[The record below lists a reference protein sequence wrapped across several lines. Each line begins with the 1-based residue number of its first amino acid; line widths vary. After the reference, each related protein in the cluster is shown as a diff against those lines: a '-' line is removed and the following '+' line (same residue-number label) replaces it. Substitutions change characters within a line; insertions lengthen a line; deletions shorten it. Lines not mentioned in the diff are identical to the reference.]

1 MKNKMAKLKS
11 LSFWYGLLLMVL
23 TVSFTA
29 CVDDND
35 DTEAPYLEVDPTT
48 LTFENGGTQSFD
60 ISTNRPWNATVED
73 NANWVT
79 LSKTSGEGSATV
91 QVSVP
96 EGTNGEAKIN
106 ITIGNQ
112 SGPLK
117 TATVTVK
124 SGVVVESKVLYSET
138 VGNKSVSSPWP
149 LAGEYDGWNKTGD
162 AAANVTY
169 AGNNASVRSSGLAN
183 TDAYEGASGPNVVF
197 FGSAPANFDIQKIA
211 LAEGQTNLKLTFGG
225 SRSSK
230 GDDGQYDNTF
240 DTSKFKVELSADGT
254 AWTEIA
260 YEKNNGDAET
270 PYWIF
275 ATANFTLKKATSE
288 LYIRFTANESSVY
301 RLDDIT
307 LATGNG
313 GQEVDLEGG
322 SVVEPGEA
330 TAITIPELIALMPE
344 PMSTGAVIDANADR
358 FFEAVVQADVESG
371 NYTTYNLQ
379 VAVEGATS
387 EKNGVTLYGS
397 QVDPKTLGLKMGDKV
412 KVTLMKGAAKV
423 QNYSGLY
430 EVTGSKDETWC
441 KVEKIG
447 TANVTPIVITA
458 DKLAAYQAMTVTIK
472 NVSSDGSGTWCTADK
487 YDTHTFTADGTNIT
501 VYCQAGSVFAGQTY
515 TKATGD
521 LTGVATMYRS
531 AAQIAPRNLNDVK
544 AFSSSEPVITG
555 VDPEKVSFAA
565 EGGTKDITVTV
576 ANGEG
581 KTLSASGLS
590 GILSATVSGN
600 VVTVKAQA
608 NASAESVSQTLKITL
623 DGTSS
628 SVEVPVTVAA
638 QGTGS
643 DTKGTFTSMDAFL
656 FENGTDKVSMY
667 EGGAFI
673 NGSSDEIS
681 GIKFGTSSKAGVFT
695 SGAIGVSGDKKF
707 SFYAG
712 AYSGGATLYIK
723 VNGGGAVNG
732 ASSVAVP
739 AKTGIT
745 GNPPFTVNF
754 EDSDYYTLQLTGLTA
769 TSTITISTSAD
780 FTGSGSST
788 GNRAFMCGIQL
799 Y

>member
-1 MKNKMAKLKS
+1 MAKFKS

-48 LTFENGGTQSFD
+48 LTFENGGTQSFN
-60 ISTNRPWNATVED
+60 ISTNRPWNAAVED
-73 NANWVT
+73 NTNWVT
-79 LSKTSGEGSATV
+79 LSKTSGEGSTTV

-344 PMSTGAVIDANADR
+344 PMSTGEVIDANADR
-358 FFEAVVQADVESG
+358 FFEAVVQADVENG
-371 NYTTYNLQ
+371 NFTTNNLQ
-379 VAVEGATS
+379 VATEGATG

-412 KVTLMKGAAKV
+412 KVTLVKGAAKV
-423 QNYSGLY
+423 QNYQGLY
-430 EVTGSKDETWC
+430 EVTGAKDETWC
-441 KVEKIG
+441 KVEKVG
-447 TANVTPIVITA
+447 TANVTPIEITA

-472 NVSSDGSGTWCTADK
+472 NASSNGAGTWCTADK
-487 YDTHTFTADGTNIT
+487 YDTHTFTAGETDDDYIVLTDIQGLEDFFGDMDFKVTGTTEGITAIQMDIKIHGLTRPIVEEAIRRTREARLFIMDTCMKPAIAEPRKTVGEYAPKIIQTSIDPAKIGEVVGQRGKTINAIIDECGVKIDITDDGF
-501 VYCQAGSVFAGQTY
+501 VSVCGVEQAGMD
-515 TKATGD
+515 KAMKYIKTIVED
-521 LTGVATMYRS
+521 
-531 AAQIAPRNLNDVK
+531 
-544 AFSSSEPVITG
+544 FE
-555 VDPEKVSFAA
+555 
-565 EGGTKDITVTV
+565 
-576 ANGEG
+576 EG
-581 KTLSASGLS
+581 K
-590 GILSATVSGN
+590 I
-600 VVTVKAQA
+600 
-608 NASAESVSQTLKITL
+608 
-623 DGTSS
+623 
-628 SVEVPVTVAA
+628 
-638 QGTGS
+638 
-643 DTKGTFTSMDAFL
+643 
-656 FENGTDKVSMY
+656 Y
-667 EGGAFI
+667 EGKVVSIKEFGAFVEFAPGKEGMVHISKISNERI
-673 NGSSDEIS
+673 NHVEDVLTLGDHVKCKCMGKDKMGRIS
-681 GIKFGTSSKAGVFT
+681 FSIKDA
-695 SGAIGVSGDKKF
+695 
-707 SFYAG
+707 
-712 AYSGGATLYIK
+712 
-723 VNGGGAVNG
+723 
-732 ASSVAVP
+732 
-739 AKTGIT
+739 
-745 GNPPFTVNF
+745 
-754 EDSDYYTLQLTGLTA
+754 
-769 TSTITISTSAD
+769 
-780 FTGSGSST
+780 
-788 GNRAFMCGIQL
+788 M
-799 Y
+799 

>member
-1 MKNKMAKLKS
+1 MAKLKS

-230 GDDGQYDNTF
+230 GDDGPYDNTF
-240 DTSKFKVELSADGT
+240 DTSKFKVEVSANGT

-260 YEKNNGDAET
+260 YEKNNGDTET

-275 ATANFTLKKATSE
+275 ATANFTLKKAASE

-371 NYTTYNLQ
+371 NYTTNNLQ

-412 KVTLMKGAAKV
+412 KVTLIKGTAKV
-423 QNYSGLY
+423 QNFSGLY

-555 VDPEKVSFAA
+555 VNPEKVSFAA

-656 FENGTDKVSMY
+656 FENGTDKVNMY

>member
-1 MKNKMAKLKS
+1 MAKLKS

-138 VGNKSVSSPWP
+138 VGNKSVSFPWP

-197 FGSAPANFDIQKIA
+197 FGGAPATFDIQKIA

-225 SRSSK
+225 SRSSM

-240 DTSKFKVELSADGT
+240 DTSKFKVEVSANGT

-260 YEKNNGDAET
+260 YEKNNGDTET

-275 ATANFTLKKATSE
+275 ATANFTLKKAASE

-358 FFEAVVQADVESG
+358 FFEAVVLADVESG
-371 NYTTYNLQ
+371 NYTTNNLQ

-423 QNYSGLY
+423 QNFSGLY

-555 VDPEKVSFAA
+555 VNPEKVSFAA

-656 FENGTDKVSMY
+656 FENGTDKVNMY

-681 GIKFGTSSKAGVFT
+681 GIKFGASSKAGVFT

>member
-1 MKNKMAKLKS
+1 MAKLKS

-138 VGNKSVSSPWP
+138 VGNADAADKPFVSD
-149 LAGEYDGWNKTGD
+149 YKGWNKTGD
-162 AAANVTY
+162 GAANVTY

-197 FGSAPANFDIQKIA
+197 FGGAPATFDIQKIA

-240 DTSKFKVELSADGT
+240 DTSKFKVEVSANGT

-260 YEKNNGDAET
+260 YEKNNGDTET

-275 ATANFTLKKATSE
+275 ATANFTLKKAASE

-344 PMSTGAVIDANADR
+344 PMSTGAVIDTNADR

-371 NYTTYNLQ
+371 NYTTNNLQ

-397 QVDPKTLGLKMGDKV
+397 QVDPKMKMGDKV

-430 EVTGSKDETWC
+430 KVTGSRDETWC
-441 KVEKIG
+441 KIEKIG

-458 DKLAAYQAMTVTIK
+458 DKLSAYQAMTVTIK
-472 NVSSDGSGTWCTADK
+472 NVSSDGSGTWCTTDQNA
-487 YDTHTFTADGTNIT
+487 THTFTADGTNIT
-501 VYCQAGSVFAGQTY
+501 VYCQRSSVFAGQTY

-521 LTGVATMYRS
+521 LTGVVTMYRS

-555 VDPEKVSFAA
+555 VNPEKVSFAA

-581 KTLSASGLS
+581 KTLSTSGLS

-628 SVEVPVTVAA
+628 SVEVPVTVSGKSSGEQQTITVDFTPESAYPAGFPASSAEKKTARETFSFGGTELTLMASNDGGYYRAA
-638 QGTGS
+638 SGDLFYLLIGKTNAYIELPAVSGKKLVKVVAVS
-643 DTKGTFTSMDAFL
+643 RDGASANVTVGIADTN
-656 FENGTDKVSMY
+656 NGTVA
-667 EGGAFI
+667 GGEAVKWDNKTDFTYTY
-673 NGSSDEIS
+673 SLT
-681 GIKFGTSSKAGVFT
+681 GTSVNTAYRVLVTNKYNAQFT
-695 SGAIGVSGDKKF
+695 KLELV
-707 SFYAG
+707 Y
-712 AYSGGATLYIK
+712 
-723 VNGGGAVNG
+723 
-732 ASSVAVP
+732 
-739 AKTGIT
+739 
-745 GNPPFTVNF
+745 
-754 EDSDYYTLQLTGLTA
+754 E
-769 TSTITISTSAD
+769 
-780 FTGSGSST
+780 
-788 GNRAFMCGIQL
+788 
-799 Y
+799 

>member
-1 MKNKMAKLKS
+1 MAKFKS

-48 LTFENGGTQSFD
+48 LTFENGGTQSFN
-60 ISTNRPWNATVED
+60 ISTNRPWNAAVED
-73 NANWVT
+73 NTNWVT
-79 LSKTSGEGSATV
+79 LSKTSGEGSTTV

-138 VGNKSVSSPWP
+138 VGNADATNKPSVSD
-149 LAGEYDGWNKTGD
+149 YTGWNKTGD
-162 AAANVTY
+162 GAANVTY
-169 AGNNASVRSSGLAN
+169 AGNNTSVRLTGLAS

-225 SRSSK
+225 SRSYTNN
-230 GDDGQYDNTF
+230 GQYDNTF

-344 PMSTGAVIDANADR
+344 PMSTGEVIDANADR
-358 FFEAVVQADVESG
+358 FFEAVVQADVENG
-371 NYTTYNLQ
+371 NFTTNNLQ
-379 VAVEGATS
+379 VATEGATG

-412 KVTLMKGAAKV
+412 KVTLVKGAAKV
-423 QNYSGLY
+423 QNYQGLY
-430 EVTGSKDETWC
+430 EVTGAKDETWC
-441 KVEKIG
+441 KVEKVG
-447 TANVTPIVITA
+447 TANVTPIEITA

-472 NVSSDGSGTWCTADK
+472 NASSNSAGTWCTADK
-487 YDTHTFTADGTNIT
+487 YDTHTFTAGGTDFT

-515 TKATGD
+515 VNATGD

-531 AAQIAPRNLNDVK
+531 AAQIAPRNLDDVK
-544 AFSSSEPVITG
+544 AFSSSEPAITG
-555 VDPEKVSFAA
+555 VDPDKVSFTA

-576 ANGEG
+576 ANAEG
-581 KTLSASGLS
+581 KTLSTSGLS
-590 GILSATVSGN
+590 GILSATVSGT
-600 VVTVKAQA
+600 VVTVKAGA
-608 NASAESVSQTLKITL
+608 NTTADAVSQTLKITL

-628 SVEVPVTVAA
+628 SVEVPVTVSGKSSGEQQTVIVDFTPESAYPA
-638 QGTGS
+638 GFPTSSTEKKTDRESFSFGGTELAL
-643 DTKGTFTSMDAFL
+643 MA
-656 FENGTDKVSMY
+656 
-667 EGGAFI
+667 
-673 NGSSDEIS
+673 SSD
-681 GIKFGTSSKAGVFT
+681 GGYYRA
-695 SGAIGVSGDKKF
+695 ASGD
-707 SFYAG
+707 SFYLLIG
-712 AYSGGATLYIK
+712 KTNAYIELP
-723 VNGGGAVNG
+723 AVNG
-732 ASSVAVP
+732 KKLVKVVAVSRDGASSNVIV
-739 AKTGIT
+739 GIT
-745 GNPPFTVNF
+745 DTDNNAVAGGEAVKWDNKT
-754 EDSDYYTLQLTGLTA
+754 
-769 TSTITISTSAD
+769 D
-780 FTGSGSST
+780 FTYTYSLSGTSVNTSYRVVVT
-788 GNRAFMCGIQL
+788 NKYNAQFTKLELI
-799 Y
+799 YE

>member
-1 MKNKMAKLKS
+1 MAKLKS
-11 LSFWYGLLLMVL
+11 LSFWYGLALMVL

-138 VGNKSVSSPWP
+138 VGNKSVSFPWP

-169 AGNNASVRSSGLAN
+169 AGNNTSVRLTGLAS
-183 TDAYEGASGPNVVF
+183 TDAYEGASGPNAVF
-197 FGSAPANFDIQKIA
+197 FGSAPATFDIQKIA

-225 SRSSK
+225 SRSSM
-230 GDDGQYDNTF
+230 GDDGQFDNTF
-240 DTSKFKVELSADGT
+240 DTSKFKVEVSVNGT

-260 YEKNNGDAET
+260 YEKNNGDTET

-275 ATANFTLKKATSE
+275 ATANFTLKKAASE

-371 NYTTYNLQ
+371 NYTTNNLQ

-423 QNYSGLY
+423 QNFSGLY

-555 VDPEKVSFAA
+555 VNPEKVSFAA

-656 FENGTDKVSMY
+656 FENGTDKVNMY

-681 GIKFGTSSKAGVFT
+681 GIKFGASSKAGVFT
-695 SGAIGVSGDKKF
+695 SGAIEVSGDKKF

>member
-138 VGNKSVSSPWP
+138 VGNADASGKPSVS
-149 LAGEYDGWNKTGD
+149 GYTGWNKTGD
-162 AAANVTY
+162 GAANVTY
-169 AGNNASVRSSGLAN
+169 AGNNTSVRLTGLAS

-225 SRSSK
+225 SRSSM
-230 GDDGQYDNTF
+230 GDDGQHDNTF
-240 DTSKFKVELSADGT
+240 DTSKFKVEVSANGT

-260 YEKNNGDAET
+260 YEKNNGDTET

-275 ATANFTLKKATSE
+275 ATANFTLKKAASE

-371 NYTTYNLQ
+371 NYTTNNL
-379 VAVEGATS
+379 
-387 EKNGVTLYGS
+387 
-397 QVDPKTLGLKMGDKV
+397 
-412 KVTLMKGAAKV
+412 
-423 QNYSGLY
+423 
-430 EVTGSKDETWC
+430 
-441 KVEKIG
+441 
-447 TANVTPIVITA
+447 
-458 DKLAAYQAMTVTIK
+458 
-472 NVSSDGSGTWCTADK
+472 
-487 YDTHTFTADGTNIT
+487 
-501 VYCQAGSVFAGQTY
+501 
-515 TKATGD
+515 
-521 LTGVATMYRS
+521 
-531 AAQIAPRNLNDVK
+531 
-544 AFSSSEPVITG
+544 
-555 VDPEKVSFAA
+555 
-565 EGGTKDITVTV
+565 
-576 ANGEG
+576 
-581 KTLSASGLS
+581 
-590 GILSATVSGN
+590 
-600 VVTVKAQA
+600 
-608 NASAESVSQTLKITL
+608 
-623 DGTSS
+623 
-628 SVEVPVTVAA
+628 
-638 QGTGS
+638 
-643 DTKGTFTSMDAFL
+643 
-656 FENGTDKVSMY
+656 
-667 EGGAFI
+667 
-673 NGSSDEIS
+673 
-681 GIKFGTSSKAGVFT
+681 
-695 SGAIGVSGDKKF
+695 
-707 SFYAG
+707 
-712 AYSGGATLYIK
+712 
-723 VNGGGAVNG
+723 
-732 ASSVAVP
+732 
-739 AKTGIT
+739 
-745 GNPPFTVNF
+745 
-754 EDSDYYTLQLTGLTA
+754 
-769 TSTITISTSAD
+769 
-780 FTGSGSST
+780 
-788 GNRAFMCGIQL
+788 
-799 Y
+799 

>member
-1 MKNKMAKLKS
+1 
-11 LSFWYGLLLMVL
+11 MVL

-138 VGNKSVSSPWP
+138 VGNKSVSFPWP

-169 AGNNASVRSSGLAN
+169 AGNNTSVRLTGLAS

-225 SRSSK
+225 SRSSM
-230 GDDGQYDNTF
+230 GDDGQHDNTF
-240 DTSKFKVELSADGT
+240 DTSKFKVEVSANGT

-260 YEKNNGDAET
+260 YEKNNGDTET

-275 ATANFTLKKATSE
+275 ATANFTLKKAASE

-371 NYTTYNLQ
+371 NYTTNNLQ

-412 KVTLMKGAAKV
+412 KVTLMKGTAKV

-555 VDPEKVSFAA
+555 VNPEKVSFAA

-581 KTLSASGLS
+581 KTLSTSGLS

-600 VVTVKAQA
+600 VVTVKAGA
-608 NASAESVSQTLKITL
+608 NTTSDAVSQTLKITL
-623 DGTSS
+623 DGTTS

-656 FENGTDKVSMY
+656 FENGTDKVNMY

-681 GIKFGTSSKAGVFT
+681 GIKFGASSKAGVFT

>member
-1 MKNKMAKLKS
+1 MAKLKS

-79 LSKTSGEGSATV
+79 LSKTSGEGSAAV

-230 GDDGQYDNTF
+230 GDDGPYDNTF
-240 DTSKFKVELSADGT
+240 DTSKFKVEVSANGT

-260 YEKNNGDAET
+260 YEKNNGDTET

-275 ATANFTLKKATSE
+275 ATANFTLKKAASE

-371 NYTTYNLQ
+371 NYTTNNLQ

-412 KVTLMKGAAKV
+412 KVTLMKGTAKV

-555 VDPEKVSFAA
+555 VNPEKVSFAA

-581 KTLSASGLS
+581 KTLSTSGLS

-656 FENGTDKVSMY
+656 FENGTDKVNMY

>member
-423 QNYSGLY
+423 QNFSGLY

>member
-1 MKNKMAKLKS
+1 MAKFKS

-60 ISTNRPWNATVED
+60 ISTNRPWNAAVED
-73 NANWVT
+73 NTNWVT
-79 LSKTSGEGSATV
+79 LSKTSGEGSTTV

-344 PMSTGAVIDANADR
+344 PMSTGEVIDANADR
-358 FFEAVVQADVESG
+358 FFEAVVQADVENG
-371 NYTTYNLQ
+371 NFTTNNLQ
-379 VAVEGATS
+379 VATEGATG

-412 KVTLMKGAAKV
+412 KVTLVKGAAKV
-423 QNYSGLY
+423 QNYQGLY
-430 EVTGSKDETWC
+430 EVTGAKDETWC
-441 KVEKIG
+441 KVEKVG
-447 TANVTPIVITA
+447 TANVTPIEITA

-472 NVSSDGSGTWCTADK
+472 NASSNSAGTWCTADK
-487 YDTHTFTADGTNIT
+487 YDTHTFTAGGTDFT

-515 TKATGD
+515 VNATGD

-531 AAQIAPRNLNDVK
+531 AAQIAPRNLDDVK
-544 AFSSSEPVITG
+544 AFSSSEPAITG
-555 VDPEKVSFAA
+555 VDPDKVSFTA

-608 NASAESVSQTLKITL
+608 NASTESVSQTLKITL

-628 SVEVPVTVAA
+628 SVEVPVTVSGKSSGEQQTITVDFTPESAYPAGFPASSTEKKTARETFSFGGTELTLMASNDGGYYRAA
-638 QGTGS
+638 SS
-643 DTKGTFTSMDAFL
+643 DDSFYLLIGKTKAYIELPAVSGKKL
-656 FENGTDKVSMY
+656 VKVVAVSRV
-667 EGGAFI
+667 
-673 NGSSDEIS
+673 GSSASVIV
-681 GIKFGTSSKAGVFT
+681 GIADANNNIVAGGEAVKWDNKTDFTYTYSLTGTSVNTAYRVLVTNKYNAQFT
-695 SGAIGVSGDKKF
+695 KLELV
-707 SFYAG
+707 Y
-712 AYSGGATLYIK
+712 
-723 VNGGGAVNG
+723 
-732 ASSVAVP
+732 
-739 AKTGIT
+739 
-745 GNPPFTVNF
+745 
-754 EDSDYYTLQLTGLTA
+754 E
-769 TSTITISTSAD
+769 
-780 FTGSGSST
+780 
-788 GNRAFMCGIQL
+788 
-799 Y
+799 

>member
-1 MKNKMAKLKS
+1 MAKFKS

-48 LTFENGGTQSFD
+48 LTFENGGTQSFN
-60 ISTNRPWNATVED
+60 ISTNRPWNAAVED
-73 NANWVT
+73 NTNWVT
-79 LSKTSGEGSATV
+79 LSKTSGEGSTTV

-344 PMSTGAVIDANADR
+344 PMSTGEVIDANADR
-358 FFEAVVQADVESG
+358 FFEAVVQADVENG
-371 NYTTYNLQ
+371 NFTTNNLQ
-379 VAVEGATS
+379 VATEGATG

-412 KVTLMKGAAKV
+412 KVTLVKGAAKV
-423 QNYSGLY
+423 QNYQGLY
-430 EVTGSKDETWC
+430 EVTGAKDETWC
-441 KVEKIG
+441 KVEKVG
-447 TANVTPIVITA
+447 TANVTPIEITA

-472 NVSSDGSGTWCTADK
+472 NASSNSAGTWCTADK
-487 YDTHTFTADGTNIT
+487 YDTHTFTAGGTDFT

-515 TKATGD
+515 VNATGD

-531 AAQIAPRNLNDVK
+531 AAQIAPRNLDDVK
-544 AFSSSEPVITG
+544 AFSSSEPAITG
-555 VDPEKVSFAA
+555 VDPDKVSFTA

-628 SVEVPVTVAA
+628 SVEVPVTVSGKSSGEQQTVIVDFTPESAYPA
-638 QGTGS
+638 GFPTSSTEKKTDRESFSFGGTELAL
-643 DTKGTFTSMDAFL
+643 MA
-656 FENGTDKVSMY
+656 
-667 EGGAFI
+667 
-673 NGSSDEIS
+673 SSD
-681 GIKFGTSSKAGVFT
+681 GGYYRA
-695 SGAIGVSGDKKF
+695 ASGD
-707 SFYAG
+707 SFYLLIG
-712 AYSGGATLYIK
+712 KTNAYIELP
-723 VNGGGAVNG
+723 AVNG
-732 ASSVAVP
+732 KKLVKVVAVSRDGASSNVIV
-739 AKTGIT
+739 GIT
-745 GNPPFTVNF
+745 DTDNNAVAGGEAVNGIIRQ
-754 EDSDYYTLQLTGLTA
+754 TLLIPIHCRVL
-769 TSTITISTSAD
+769 
-780 FTGSGSST
+780 
-788 GNRAFMCGIQL
+788 L
-799 Y
+799 

>member
-1 MKNKMAKLKS
+1 MAKFKS

-60 ISTNRPWNATVED
+60 ISTNRPWNAAVED
-73 NANWVT
+73 NTNWVT
-79 LSKTSGEGSATV
+79 LSKTSGEGSTTV

-358 FFEAVVQADVESG
+358 FFEAVVQTDVESG
-371 NYTTYNLQ
+371 NYAANNLQ

-430 EVTGSKDETWC
+430 EVTGSRDETWC

-458 DKLAAYQAMTVTIK
+458 DKLAAYQAMTVTIQ
-472 NVSSDGSGTWCTADK
+472 NVSSDGSGTWCTTGQNA
-487 YDTHTFTADGTNIT
+487 THTFTANGTNIT
-501 VYCQAGSVFAGQTY
+501 VYCQGSSVFAGQTY

-521 LTGVATMYRS
+521 LTGVVTMYRS
-531 AAQIAPRNLNDVK
+531 AAQIAPRNLDDVK
-544 AFSSSEPVITG
+544 AFSSSEPAITG
-555 VDPEKVSFAA
+555 VDPDKVSFTA
-565 EGGTKDITVTV
+565 EGGAKDITVTV
-576 ANGEG
+576 ANAEG
-581 KTLSASGLS
+581 KTLSTSGLS
-590 GILSATVSGN
+590 GILSATVSGT
-600 VVTVKAQA
+600 VVTVKAGA
-608 NASAESVSQTLKITL
+608 NTTADAVSQTLKITL

-628 SVEVPVTVAA
+628 SVEVPVTVSGKSSGEQQTITVDFTPESAYPAGFPASSTEKKTARETFSFGGTELTLMASNDGGYYRAA
-638 QGTGS
+638 
-643 DTKGTFTSMDAFL
+643 
-656 FENGTDKVSMY
+656 
-667 EGGAFI
+667 
-673 NGSSDEIS
+673 SSDDSFYLLIGKTKAYIELPAVS
-681 GIKFGTSSKAGVFT
+681 GKKLVKVVAVSRVGSFASVIVGIADANNNIVAGGEAVKWDNKTDFTYTYSLTGTSVNTAYRVLVTNKYNAQFT
-695 SGAIGVSGDKKF
+695 KLELV
-707 SFYAG
+707 Y
-712 AYSGGATLYIK
+712 
-723 VNGGGAVNG
+723 
-732 ASSVAVP
+732 
-739 AKTGIT
+739 
-745 GNPPFTVNF
+745 
-754 EDSDYYTLQLTGLTA
+754 E
-769 TSTITISTSAD
+769 
-780 FTGSGSST
+780 
-788 GNRAFMCGIQL
+788 
-799 Y
+799 

>member
-1 MKNKMAKLKS
+1 MAKLKS

-230 GDDGQYDNTF
+230 GDDGPYDNTF
-240 DTSKFKVELSADGT
+240 DTSKFKVEVSANGT

-260 YEKNNGDAET
+260 YEKNNGDTET

-275 ATANFTLKKATSE
+275 ATANFTLKKAASE

-371 NYTTYNLQ
+371 NYTTNNLQ

-412 KVTLMKGAAKV
+412 KVTLMKGTAKV

-555 VDPEKVSFAA
+555 VNPEKVSFAA

-581 KTLSASGLS
+581 KTLSTSGLS

-656 FENGTDKVSMY
+656 FENGTDKVNMY

-681 GIKFGTSSKAGVFT
+681 GIKFGASSKAGVFT

>member
-1 MKNKMAKLKS
+1 MAKLKS

-117 TATVTVK
+117 TATITVK

-197 FGSAPANFDIQKIA
+197 FGGAPATFDIQKIA

-240 DTSKFKVELSADGT
+240 DTSKFKVEVSANGT

-260 YEKNNGDAET
+260 YEKNNGDTET

-275 ATANFTLKKATSE
+275 ATANFTLKKAASE

-423 QNYSGLY
+423 QNFSGLY

>member
-1 MKNKMAKLKS
+1 MAKFKS

-48 LTFENGGTQSFD
+48 LTFENGGTQSFN
-60 ISTNRPWNATVED
+60 ISTNRPWNAAVED
-73 NANWVT
+73 NTNWVT
-79 LSKTSGEGSATV
+79 LSKTSGEGSTTV

-344 PMSTGAVIDANADR
+344 PMSTGEVIDANADR
-358 FFEAVVQADVESG
+358 FFEAVVQADVENG
-371 NYTTYNLQ
+371 NFTTNNLQ
-379 VAVEGATS
+379 VATEGATG

-412 KVTLMKGAAKV
+412 KVTLVKGAAKV
-423 QNYSGLY
+423 QNYQGLY
-430 EVTGSKDETWC
+430 EVTGAKDETWC
-441 KVEKIG
+441 KVEKVG
-447 TANVTPIVITA
+447 TANVTPIEITA

-472 NVSSDGSGTWCTADK
+472 NASSNSAGTWCTADN
-487 YDTHTFTADGTNIT
+487 YDTHTFTAGGTDFT

-515 TKATGD
+515 VNATGD

-531 AAQIAPRNLNDVK
+531 AAQIAPRNLDDVK
-544 AFSSSEPVITG
+544 AFSSSEPAITG
-555 VDPEKVSFAA
+555 VDPDKVSFTA

-576 ANGEG
+576 ANAEG
-581 KTLSASGLS
+581 KTLSTSGLS
-590 GILSATVSGN
+590 GILSATVSGT
-600 VVTVKAQA
+600 VVTVKAGA
-608 NASAESVSQTLKITL
+608 NTTADAVSQTLKITL

-656 FENGTDKVSMY
+656 FGNGTNDANMY

-739 AKTGIT
+739 AKTGIA

>member
-1 MKNKMAKLKS
+1 M
-11 LSFWYGLLLMVL
+11 
-23 TVSFTA
+23 
-29 CVDDND
+29 
-35 DTEAPYLEVDPTT
+35 
-48 LTFENGGTQSFD
+48 
-60 ISTNRPWNATVED
+60 ED

-138 VGNKSVSSPWP
+138 VGNADASGKPSVS
-149 LAGEYDGWNKTGD
+149 GYTGWNKTGD
-162 AAANVTY
+162 GAANVTY
-169 AGNNASVRSSGLAN
+169 AGNNTTVRLTGLAS
-183 TDAYEGASGPNVVF
+183 TDAYEGASGPNAVF
-197 FGSAPANFDIQKIA
+197 FGSAPATFDIQKIA

-225 SRSSK
+225 SRSGK

-240 DTSKFKVELSADGT
+240 DTSKFKVEVSANGT

-260 YEKNNGDAET
+260 YEKNNGDTET

-275 ATANFTLKKATSE
+275 ATANFTLKKAASE

-371 NYTTYNLQ
+371 NYTTNNLQ

-412 KVTLMKGAAKV
+412 KVTLIKGTAKV
-423 QNYSGLY
+423 QNFSGLY

-555 VDPEKVSFAA
+555 VNPEKVSFAA

-581 KTLSASGLS
+581 KTLSTSGLS

-656 FENGTDKVSMY
+656 FENGTDKVNMY

>member
-1 MKNKMAKLKS
+1 MAKLKS

-138 VGNKSVSSPWP
+138 VGNKSVSFPWP

-169 AGNNASVRSSGLAN
+169 AGNNTSVRLTGLAS
-183 TDAYEGASGPNVVF
+183 TDAYEGASGPNAVF
-197 FGSAPANFDIQKIA
+197 FGSAPATFDIQKIA

-225 SRSSK
+225 SRSSM
-230 GDDGQYDNTF
+230 GDDGQFDNTF
-240 DTSKFKVELSADGT
+240 DTSKFKVEVSVNGT

-260 YEKNNGDAET
+260 YEKNNGDTET

-275 ATANFTLKKATSE
+275 ATANFTLKKAASE

-423 QNYSGLY
+423 QNFSGLY

-555 VDPEKVSFAA
+555 VNPEKVSFAA

-656 FENGTDKVSMY
+656 FENGTDKVNMY

-681 GIKFGTSSKAGVFT
+681 GIKFGASSKAGVFT
-695 SGAIGVSGDKKF
+695 SGAIEVSGDKKF

>member
-1 MKNKMAKLKS
+1 
-11 LSFWYGLLLMVL
+11 MVL

-197 FGSAPANFDIQKIA
+197 FGGAPATFDIQKIA

-240 DTSKFKVELSADGT
+240 DTSKFKVEVSANGT

-260 YEKNNGDAET
+260 YEKNNGDTET

-275 ATANFTLKKATSE
+275 ATANFTLKKAASE

-412 KVTLMKGAAKV
+412 KVTLIKGTAKV
-423 QNYSGLY
+423 QNFSGLY

-555 VDPEKVSFAA
+555 VNPEKVSFAA

-656 FENGTDKVSMY
+656 FENGTDKVNMY

-681 GIKFGTSSKAGVFT
+681 GIKFGASSKAGVFT

>member
-1 MKNKMAKLKS
+1 MAKLKS

-60 ISTNRPWNATVED
+60 ISTNRPWNAAVED
-73 NANWVT
+73 NTNWVT
-79 LSKTSGEGSATV
+79 LSKTSGEGSTTV

-371 NYTTYNLQ
+371 NYTANNLQ

-412 KVTLMKGAAKV
+412 KVTLMKGTAKV

-430 EVTGSKDETWC
+430 EVTGSRDETWC

-555 VDPEKVSFAA
+555 VNPEKVSFAA

-581 KTLSASGLS
+581 KTLSTSGLS

-656 FENGTDKVSMY
+656 FENGTDKVNMY

-739 AKTGIT
+739 AKTGIA

>member
-1 MKNKMAKLKS
+1 MAKFKS

-48 LTFENGGTQSFD
+48 LTFENGGTQSFN
-60 ISTNRPWNATVED
+60 ISTNRPWHAAVEE
-73 NANWVT
+73 NTNWVT
-79 LSKTSGEGSATV
+79 LSKTSGEGSTTV

-138 VGNKSVSSPWP
+138 VGNADASGKPSVS
-149 LAGEYDGWNKTGD
+149 GYTGWNKTGD
-162 AAANVTY
+162 GAANVTY
-169 AGNNASVRSSGLAN
+169 AGNNTSVRLTGLAS
-183 TDAYEGASGPNVVF
+183 TDAYEGASGPNAVF
-197 FGSAPANFDIQKIA
+197 FGSAPATFDIQKIA

-225 SRSSK
+225 SRSYTNN
-230 GDDGQYDNTF
+230 GQYDNTF

-344 PMSTGAVIDANADR
+344 PMSTGAVIDANVDR
-358 FFEAVVQADVESG
+358 FFEAVVQTDVESG
-371 NYTTYNLQ
+371 NYAANNLQ

-430 EVTGSKDETWC
+430 EVTGSRDETWC
-441 KVEKIG
+441 KIEKIG

-458 DKLAAYQAMTVTIK
+458 DKLSAYQAMTVTIK
-472 NVSSDGSGTWCTADK
+472 NVSSDGSGTWCTTDQNA
-487 YDTHTFTADGTNIT
+487 THTFTADGTNIT
-501 VYCQAGSVFAGQTY
+501 VYCQRSSVFAGQTY

-521 LTGVATMYRS
+521 LTGVVTMYRS
-531 AAQIAPRNLNDVK
+531 AAQIAPRNLDDVK
-544 AFSSSEPVITG
+544 AFSSSEPAITG
-555 VDPEKVSFAA
+555 VDPDKVSFTA

-576 ANGEG
+576 ANAEG
-581 KTLSASGLS
+581 KTLSTSGLS
-590 GILSATVSGN
+590 GILSATVSGT
-600 VVTVKAQA
+600 VVTVKAEA
-608 NASAESVSQTLKITL
+608 NTTADAVSQTLKITL

-673 NGSSDEIS
+673 NGSSDEVS
-681 GIKFGTSSKAGVFT
+681 GLKFGTGSKAGVFT